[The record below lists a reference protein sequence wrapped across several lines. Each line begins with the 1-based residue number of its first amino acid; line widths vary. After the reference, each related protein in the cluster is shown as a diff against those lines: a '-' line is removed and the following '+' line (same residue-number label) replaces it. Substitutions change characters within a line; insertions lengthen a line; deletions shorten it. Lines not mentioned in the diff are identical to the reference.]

1 MVRFGPLLVAM
12 LISGCTHT
20 GAPTLNF
27 PVAPRT
33 QAAEPSVQSL
43 PEYYRMRAAQSR
55 VDRAKRVREMATLKT
70 DMEQAEAELRE
81 AESSL
86 RDAEIA
92 LAEAKE
98 RARSASSAPSWI
110 PSSVGKSGG
119 CGSRGGPGYRKAN
132 GRCASW

>member
-70 DMEQAEAELRE
+70 DIEQAEAELRE

-98 RARSASSAPSWI
+98 RARSASSADSCRSPRNPPDSPSHTSAAPI
-110 PSSVGKSGG
+110 F
-119 CGSRGGPGYRKAN
+119 SRTL
-132 GRCASW
+132 